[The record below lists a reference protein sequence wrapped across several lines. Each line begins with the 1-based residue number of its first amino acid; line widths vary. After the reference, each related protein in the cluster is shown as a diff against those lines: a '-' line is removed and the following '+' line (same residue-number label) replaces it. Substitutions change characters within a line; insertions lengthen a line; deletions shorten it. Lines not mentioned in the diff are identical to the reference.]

1 MPKPD
6 AYGESALQLPAALL
20 ECGHG
25 TLPPNL
31 ALMHLIIDLP
41 TPEAVDRAIAN
52 ATGASADLEGRR
64 QLAILRGLW
73 RTYRDGFTT
82 IRTIANL
89 FDHHD
94 SGSSPDTRIAACAEA
109 FDAAAELSADAGAAL
124 YSLGSNTLLQAITRE
139 IVERMRDWR
148 LLGREKTALEIGCGS
163 GRFIAALAP
172 EMRRITG
179 VDISARMIAA
189 AKRRCARHANVRLL
203 QTEGRDLAFC
213 RDGSIAFLYAV
224 DSFPYIVQCG
234 AEMAAR
240 HFAEAARVLRTGGRF
255 LILNYAYDSNP
266 ARDRAE
272 IQALAEAAGLRLLR
286 ASTGDFS
293 LWDGATFILERPLP
307 EE

>member
-1 MPKPD
+1 MSKPD
-6 AYGESALQLPAALL
+6 AYGESSLQLPAALL

-52 ATGASADLEGRR
+52 ATGASANLVGRQ
-64 QLAILRGLW
+64 QLAVLRSLW

-89 FDHHD
+89 FDHQE
-94 SGSSPDTRIAACAEA
+94 SRSSPATRIAACAEA
-109 FDAAAELSADAGAAL
+109 FDAAAELSADTGAAL

-139 IVERMRDWR
+139 IVEKMRDWR
-148 LLGREKTALEIGCGS
+148 LLGRDKAALEIGCGS

-172 EMRRITG
+172 DVRQITG
-179 VDISARMIAA
+179 VDISAGMIAA
-189 AKRRCARHANVRLL
+189 AKSRCARHANVRLL
-203 QTEGRDLAFC
+203 QTDGRDLGFC

-234 AEMAAR
+234 ADMAAR
-240 HFAEAARVLRTGGRF
+240 HFEEAARVLRIGGRF
-255 LILNYAYDSNP
+255 LILNYAYDSDP
-266 ARDRAE
+266 VRDRAE
-272 IQALAEAAGLRLLR
+272 IQAMADAAGLRLLR
-286 ASTGDFS
+286 ASIGDFS
-293 LWDGATFILERPLP
+293 LWDGSTFILDRPLP